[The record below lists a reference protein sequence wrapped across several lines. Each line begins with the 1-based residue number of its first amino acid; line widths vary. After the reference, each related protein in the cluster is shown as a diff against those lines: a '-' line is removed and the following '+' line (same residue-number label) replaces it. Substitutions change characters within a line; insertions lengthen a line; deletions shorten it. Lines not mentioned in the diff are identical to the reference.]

1 MMSTPT
7 LNRGTSGAHLTFCE
21 PMAEYVAPDGA
32 LIVLMI
38 YSTEISPL
46 TGLAEMPLNEQRQ
59 MLKRRRRG
67 IFVVIKLIK
76 SPAPLGVIY
85 SEYKKDAPVP

>member
-1 MMSTPT
+1 
-7 LNRGTSGAHLTFCE
+7 
-21 PMAEYVAPDGA
+21 MAEYVAPDGA

-46 TGLAEMPLNEQRQ
+46 TGLAEMPLKEQRY

-67 IFVVIKLIK
+67 IFVGKTNKIP
-76 SPAPLGVIY
+76 SPVRGDIFPEQKAE
-85 SEYKKDAPVP
+85 S